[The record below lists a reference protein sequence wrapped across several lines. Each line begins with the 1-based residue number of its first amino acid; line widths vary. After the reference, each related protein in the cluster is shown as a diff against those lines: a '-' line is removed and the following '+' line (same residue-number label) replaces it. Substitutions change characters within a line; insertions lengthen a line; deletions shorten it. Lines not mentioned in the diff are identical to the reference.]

1 MKNLTFNDLP
11 TAVTTLTEE
20 ISEMKRLFIEK
31 QEQPST
37 EQNETLLT
45 RKQAAEFLNVTFA
58 TLNDWT
64 KRGLVE
70 CGRIST
76 RVYYKRSNLINAINK
91 FS

>member
-1 MKNLTFNDLP
+1 MEQIVMTSFSIDQLRAELIAPLQKEIQSLKEDK
-11 TAVTTLTEE
+11 VT
-20 ISEMKRLFIEK
+20 
-31 QEQPST
+31 P
-37 EQNETLLT
+37 ETLLT

-70 CGRIST
+70 CGRIGT
-76 RVYYKRSNLINAINK
+76 RVYYKRSSLILAINK

>member
-1 MKNLTFNDLP
+1 MEQIIMTSLTIDQLRAELIKP
-11 TAVTTLTEE
+11 LEKEIISLKEDKVT
-20 ISEMKRLFIEK
+20 
-31 QEQPST
+31 P
-37 EQNETLLT
+37 ETLLT

-70 CGRIST
+70 CGRKGT

>member
-11 TAVTTLTEE
+11 TAVTKLTEE

-31 QEQPST
+31 QEQRST

>member
-1 MKNLTFNDLP
+1 MEQIIMTSLTIDQLRAELIKP
-11 TAVTTLTEE
+11 LEKEIISLKEDKVT
-20 ISEMKRLFIEK
+20 
-31 QEQPST
+31 P
-37 EQNETLLT
+37 ETLLT

-70 CGRIST
+70 GGHIGT
-76 RVYYKRSNLINAINK
+76 RRYYKRSSLIEAISK

>member
-1 MKNLTFNDLP
+1 MEQIIMTSLSIDQLR
-11 TAVTTLTEE
+11 AEL
-20 ISEMKRLFIEK
+20 IEK
-31 QEQPST
+31 KEKEIISLKEDKATP
-37 EQNETLLT
+37 ETLLT

-64 KRGLVE
+64 KRGLIE
-70 CGRIST
+70 GGRIGT

>member
-1 MKNLTFNDLP
+1 MTQIIMTSLSIDQLR
-11 TAVTTLTEE
+11 TELIGPLQKE
-20 ISEMKRLFIEK
+20 ILSLKENQIE
-31 QEQPST
+31 P
-37 EQNETLLT
+37 ETLLT
-45 RKQAAEFLNVTFA
+45 RKQAAKFLDVTYA

-70 CGRIST
+70 CGRIGT

>member
-1 MKNLTFNDLP
+1 MEQIIMTSLSIEQLRAELIGPLQKEIESLKDNK
-11 TAVTTLTEE
+11 VT
-20 ISEMKRLFIEK
+20 
-31 QEQPST
+31 P
-37 EQNETLLT
+37 ETLLT
-45 RKQAAEFLNVTFA
+45 RKQAAQFLNVTFA

-70 CGRIST
+70 CGRIGT

>member
-1 MKNLTFNDLP
+1 MEQIIMTSLSIDQLRAELIEPLEK
-11 TAVTTLTEE
+11 E
-20 ISEMKRLFIEK
+20 IISLKEDKAT
-31 QEQPST
+31 P
-37 EQNETLLT
+37 ETLLT

-64 KRGLVE
+64 KRGLIE
-70 CGRIST
+70 GGRIGT